1 MATETPLVERIRRAC
16 DQLEANGTTP
26 SLKTVRAHLGES
38 VSAIKVQEV
47 LNARRGG
54 VVIQAPLA
62 ELAPTAPPQGARQ
75 QVMDLI
81 ESIFGEEQ
89 ARLKR
94 QFEQEILDLRQQV
107 NNLQQALAEKEAV
120 LVSKEKEVSV
130 IQTQMSDLLEE
141 LARLED
147 HGQDG
152 PDTDLSASAGDTSSG
167 DAPTVNVA
175 DQNPTR
181 QRRKSARSTVD
192 GGSEGEGKAAGDT
205 VEKRVKRVRK
215 GYDDGV
221 RIRVLAQREKVSE
234 KTIRAW
240 LKTTGVEFKPRGL
253 VAQRAKREAD
263 AGASNATA

>member
-1 MATETPLVERIRRAC
+1 MVTETPLVERIRKAC
-16 DQLEANGTTP
+16 DQLEASGTTP
-26 SLKTVRAHLGES
+26 SLKTVRAHLGDS

-94 QFEQEILDLRQQV
+94 QFEQQILDLRQQV
-107 NNLQQALAEKEAV
+107 SNLQQALAEKEAA
-120 LVSKEKEVSV
+120 LASKENEVGV

-152 PDTDLSASAGDTSSG
+152 PYTSLPAAASDASPGEAPAANLADPSPARPRRRKARATAEEGREVEGSASGD
-167 DAPTVNVA
+167 PI
-175 DQNPTR
+175 
-181 QRRKSARSTVD
+181 
-192 GGSEGEGKAAGDT
+192 
-205 VEKRVKRVRK
+205 EKRIKRVRK
-215 GYDDGV
+215 GYDSGV
-221 RIRVLAQREKVSE
+221 RIRALAEREGVTE
-234 KTIRAW
+234 KTVRAW
-240 LKTTGVEFKPRGL
+240 LKTTGVEFKPRGV
-253 VAQRAKREAD
+253 VAQRAKREAE
-263 AGASNATA
+263 AGASNAPA